1 MFLAIV
7 IILFIVSFL
16 LALKSLRTVNE
27 KPEVKDV
34 KKSLDKN
41 KVIFQSLDHSSSE

>member
-16 LALKSLRTVNE
+16 LALKSLKTVNE
-27 KPEVKDV
+27 KPQIKDV

-41 KVIFQSLDHSSSE
+41 RVIFQSQNHSSSE